1 LQPADDGHGFT
12 FNFSDYWET
21 QSEFLGMDQ
30 RVQQVDAEAD
40 SNDQADDRFGHRP
53 PSQSGA
59 GTGVNAHQP
68 EEQKSDDEI
77 GKIGHGAAPPDRNR
91 VFALQLRK
99 RSIRD
104 WGAARKESIRKTTI
118 AAQLRSP

>member
-1 LQPADDGHGFT
+1 
-12 FNFSDYWET
+12 
-21 QSEFLGMDQ
+21 MDQ
-30 RVQQVDAEAD
+30 RVQQVGAEAEA
-40 SNDQADDRFGHRP
+40 NDQADDGFDHRP

-59 GTGVNAHQP
+59 GMGVNAHQP

-77 GKIGHGAAPPDRNR
+77 GKIGHGAAPPDRSR

-104 WGAARKESIRKTTI
+104 WGAVRKESIRKKTTI